1 MCIRDRYSVFKELF
15 LTALGGT
22 IMNEFEMGRKVRCH
36 MGLWKTLGSA
46 ERWANF
52 VDIRFHRT

>member
-1 MCIRDRYSVFKELF
+1 
-15 LTALGGT
+15 
-22 IMNEFEMGRKVRCH
+22 MNEFEMGRKVRCH